1 MRFCVLGSG
10 SRGNA
15 TYVAADGR
23 ALLIDNGFSGVELE
37 RRLAA
42 IHASAASL
50 SAILLTHAHSD
61 HIKGVAVLAR
71 KYNLPIYANRGT
83 IAAAADTLHRAP
95 VLHEF
100 QTGTSFPLHHFLI
113 HPFAVCHDCAD
124 PVGFVIED
132 ASCSLGYCTD
142 TGMVSRL
149 IQHRLTGCNGLIIE
163 CNHDP
168 HMLKNGPYPLH
179 LQQRIRSS
187 QGHLAN
193 EDAAR
198 FIVDLL
204 HDGLQHVV
212 LAHISEKN
220 NDPMLAY
227 DTVVAALRAEND
239 AAACVSLSWQDR
251 TGEVI
256 TLTGRAGHGEG

>member
-1 MRFCVLGSG
+1 MQFCVLGSG

-42 IHASAASL
+42 IGADAASL
-50 SAILLTHAHSD
+50 AAILLTHAHSD
-61 HIKGVAVLAR
+61 HIRGVAVLAR

-83 IAAAADTLHRAP
+83 IAAAADALSRVPA
-95 VLHEF
+95 LREF
-100 QTGTSFPLHHFLI
+100 TTGASFPLPPFLI
-113 HPFAVCHDCAD
+113 HPFAVCHDCKD
-124 PVGFVIED
+124 PVGFVIENG
-132 ASCSLGYCTD
+132 SCSLGYCTD
-142 TGMVSRL
+142 TGMISRL
-149 IQHRLTGCNGLIIE
+149 IRHRLTGCHGLIIE

-168 HMLKNGPYPLH
+168 DMLKNGPYPIH

-193 EDAAR
+193 EEAAR
-198 FIVDLL
+198 FIVNLM
-204 HDGLQHVV
+204 HAGLQHVV
-212 LAHISEKN
+212 LAHISQKN
-220 NDPMLAY
+220 NDPLLAY
-227 DTVVAALRAEND
+227 DTVVAALGAEKGM
-239 AAACVSLSWQDR
+239 ACVSLAWQDR

-256 TLTGRAGHGEG
+256 SLAGGAGHDAG

>member
-1 MRFCVLGSG
+1 MQFCVLGSG

-42 IHASAASL
+42 IGADPASL
-50 SAILLTHAHSD
+50 AAILLTHAHSD
-61 HIKGVAVLAR
+61 HIKGAAVLAR
-71 KYNLPIYANRGT
+71 KYHLPIYANKGT
-83 IAAAADTLHRAP
+83 IDAAAPVLHRAP
-95 VLHEF
+95 ELHEF
-100 QTGTSFPLHHFLI
+100 KTGTSFPLSPFLI

-132 ASCSLGYCTD
+132 GSSSLGYCTD

-168 HMLKNGPYPLH
+168 LMLKNGPYPVH
-179 LQQRIRSS
+179 LQQRIRSN

-198 FIVDLL
+198 FIVDML
-204 HDGLQHVV
+204 HGGLQHVV

-220 NDPMLAY
+220 NDPLLAY
-227 DTVVAALRAEND
+227 DTVVAALGEENGTT
-239 AAACVSLSWQDR
+239 ACVSLSWQDR

-256 TLTGRAGHGEG
+256 TLTGRAGHGTD